1 MEPKNRKSNIYLY
14 LSEDEKAELMSLLFE
29 ADNLKEEYL
38 ESLEKIKRFLEGLKN
53 KYKDEKYRETYNVI
67 SKILEGFDEVV
78 YSIPSP
84 YEIVSSW
91 KRKGG

>member
-1 MEPKNRKSNIYLY
+1 MDSRNRKSNIYLY
-14 LSEDEKAELMSLLFE
+14 LSEDEKAKLMSLLFK

-38 ESLEKIKRFLEGLKN
+38 ESLEKIKRFLEGLEN

-67 SKILEGFDEVV
+67 SKILEGFDEAM

-84 YEIVSSW
+84 YNIINSW
-91 KRKGG
+91 KRKGD

>member
-1 MEPKNRKSNIYLY
+1 M
-14 LSEDEKAELMSLLFE
+14 ALLFD

-38 ESLEKIKRFLEGLKN
+38 ESLEKIKRFLEGLEN

-67 SKILEGFDEVV
+67 SKILEGFDEVI

-84 YEIVSSW
+84 YKIVSSR
-91 KRKGG
+91 KRKGD

>member
-1 MEPKNRKSNIYLY
+1 M
-14 LSEDEKAELMSLLFE
+14 ALLFE

-38 ESLEKIKRFLEGLKN
+38 EGLEKIKRFLEGLEN
-53 KYKDEKYRETYNVI
+53 KYKTLGDEKHRETYNVI
-67 SKILEGFDEVV
+67 SKILEGFDEVM

-91 KRKGG
+91 KRKGD